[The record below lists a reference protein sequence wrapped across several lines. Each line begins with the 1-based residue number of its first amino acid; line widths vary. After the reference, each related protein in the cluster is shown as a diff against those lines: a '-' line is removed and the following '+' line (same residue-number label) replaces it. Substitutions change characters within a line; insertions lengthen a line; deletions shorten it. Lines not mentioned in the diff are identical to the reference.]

1 MQPSFFFVWR
11 LGGSYGLKVLLE
23 SLFSSF
29 DFKKKQKEDRA
40 CASLA
45 LSRRSPHEE
54 EEPGTGKRRGCPWV
68 FRLFLIFGTIS
79 CAKITPRLSMDL
91 IHCID
96 RWHRTFL
103 TLCQTFC

>member
-54 EEPGTGKRRGCPWV
+54 DELSTGKRWGCV
-68 FRLFLIFGTIS
+68 EKLVLIFSTHILLTIKGFEANRYFCVGFSFLIF
-79 CAKITPRLSMDL
+79 PR
-91 IHCID
+91 I
-96 RWHRTFL
+96 
-103 TLCQTFC
+103 FC

>member
-1 MQPSFFFVWR
+1 MQSSFFC
-11 LGGSYGLKVLLE
+11 LQEKE
-23 SLFSSF
+23 
-29 DFKKKQKEDRA
+29 DFKNKRQNV
-40 CASLA
+40 CLTV
-45 LSRRSPHEE
+45 LPRRSPHEE